1 MIKKNLTEYL
11 YYKNLTYSTSSCKH
25 LIITANKL
33 NNQSKY
39 ASKLFFKHYSRLSSL
54 IKNKEVKYPKYITQY
69 NENISSEVI
78 QSILGNAFS
87 NIYLKSNNIFFYK
100 NIGYYK
106 LAKPSVIL
114 NLIKKIIIYPV
125 IAIFNK

>member
-39 ASKLFFKHYSRLSSL
+39 ASKLFLS
-54 IKNKEVKYPKYITQY
+54 ITVDYQ
-69 NENISSEVI
+69 
-78 QSILGNAFS
+78 A
-87 NIYLKSNNIFFYK
+87 
-100 NIGYYK
+100 
-106 LAKPSVIL
+106 
-114 NLIKKIIIYPV
+114 
-125 IAIFNK
+125 